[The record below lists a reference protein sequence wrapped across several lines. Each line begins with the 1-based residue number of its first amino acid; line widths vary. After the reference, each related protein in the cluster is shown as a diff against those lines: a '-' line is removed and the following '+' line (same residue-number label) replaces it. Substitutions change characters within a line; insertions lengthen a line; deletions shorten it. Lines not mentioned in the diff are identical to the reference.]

1 MLKTVHAIFAT
12 ATFVLLLATMPSAW
26 SQTSQHPTAIE
37 IAELPRFCWG
47 QLDVPNI
54 NGDEFHII
62 GCGPAANHY
71 CSALIYMLR
80 AKGHVSKNTRMG
92 LLGMADADIRYTEKA
107 IAPYPTCNIRDHVV
121 SSRAELENLMHVF
134 GYNRSRAK

>member
-1 MLKTVHAIFAT
+1 MFRT
-12 ATFVLLLATMPSAW
+12 AHCILASAALVLLLAAPQIPRA
-26 SQTSQHPTAIE
+26 QTSLHPTAIE

-62 GCGPAANHY
+62 ACGPAANHY

-80 AKGHVSKNTRMG
+80 AKAHVSKNTRMG

-121 SSRAELENLMHVF
+121 SSRAELENLMRVF
-134 GYNRSRAK
+134 GYNRPRAQ

>member
-1 MLKTVHAIFAT
+1 MLRT
-12 ATFVLLLATMPSAW
+12 AHCILASAALVLLLAAPPTLRA
-26 SQTSQHPTAIE
+26 QTSLHPTAIE
-37 IAELPRFCWG
+37 IAELPHFCWG
-47 QLDVPNI
+47 QLQIPNATT
-54 NGDEFHII
+54 DEFHII

-107 IAPYPTCNIRDHVV
+107 IAGYPTCNIRDHVA
-121 SSRAELENLMHVF
+121 SSRTELEDLMRVF
-134 GYNRSRAK
+134 GYNRPRAK